1 MKLGILGSGMIV
13 KEFLT
18 ITKYLEGIE
27 LTAILGTERSREN
40 VEKLKREYNIKNAFY
55 IIHLIVPYYFAIINS
70 AEAFGSKLFLKK
82 PKLCSLFLISVPS
95 SIRSYHQSPLI

>member
-1 MKLGILGSGMIV
+1 MSV
-13 KEFLT
+13 V
-18 ITKYLEGIE
+18 TKIYAKQQNEVIFFDLI
-27 LTAILGTERSREN
+27 IFCSRYSDAA
-40 VEKLKREYNIKNAFY
+40 LRNIKNAFY

-95 SIRSYHQSPLI
+95 SIRLYHQSPLI